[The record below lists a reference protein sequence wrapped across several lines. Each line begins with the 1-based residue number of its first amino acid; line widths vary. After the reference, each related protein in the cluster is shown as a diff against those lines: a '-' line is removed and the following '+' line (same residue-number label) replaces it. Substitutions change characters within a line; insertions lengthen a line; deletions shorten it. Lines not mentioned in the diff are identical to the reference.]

1 MTKKVTF
8 ADVAAY
14 TGFSKTTISRYFN
27 NPDSLTLENQAKIK
41 EALDVLGY
49 QENKLARVLANGKSE
64 FIGIIVPNLFLNY
77 YAEMLNLLLS
87 SYNDYHYKFLVF
99 PGESSKQTEMEY
111 IEELLAYKIEGLI
124 VLSHTIESK
133 VLAAFNIPIVT
144 IERESDYVSSVT
156 VDNYVG
162 GVLAARELLQD
173 DCDYYLHINTNYPTD
188 RAPAPAFERITGYRK
203 TLEDAGKQAIV
214 IQEDFGKTYKEN
226 RMNLQRIFEEIESAY
241 PQDKVKGVFLANDT
255 YASIFLNFIFKKYGT
270 FPDTYK
276 LVGFDNTLASEEAII
291 PITTIAQPK
300 EEMAAKAMELLVK
313 MMEDRKKRK
322 PVLSGKPEHVQ
333 ILPELIHRET
343 T

>member
-27 NPDSLTLENQAKIK
+27 NPDSLTLENQAKIQD
-41 EALDVLGY
+41 ALDVLGY

-64 FIGIIVPNLFLNY
+64 FIGIIVPNLYLNY

-87 SYNDYHYKFLVF
+87 SYNDYRYKFLVF
-99 PGESSKQTEMEY
+99 PGESSRQTEMEY

-124 VLSHTIESK
+124 VLSHTIDSK
-133 VLAAFNIPIVT
+133 ALAAFKIPIVT
-144 IERESDYVSSVT
+144 IERESEYVSSVT
-156 VDNYVG
+156 VDNYAG
-162 GVLAARELLQD
+162 GVLAGRELLKD
-173 DCDYYLHINTNYPTD
+173 DCDYYIHINVPFPTD
-188 RAPAPAFERITGYRK
+188 RTPAPAFERITGFVK
-203 TLEDAGKQAIV
+203 PLQDAGKEPII
-214 IQEDFGKTYKEN
+214 IQEDLGNTYKDIKEN
-226 RMNLQRIFEEIESAY
+226 LCRIFNEIESTY
-241 PQDKVKGVFLANDT
+241 PQDKVKGIFLANDT
-255 YASIFLNFIFKKYGT
+255 YASIFLNFIFQKYGK

-276 LVGFDNTLASEEAII
+276 IVGFDNTLASEEAII

-300 EEMAAKAMELLVK
+300 EEMTSKAMELLVK